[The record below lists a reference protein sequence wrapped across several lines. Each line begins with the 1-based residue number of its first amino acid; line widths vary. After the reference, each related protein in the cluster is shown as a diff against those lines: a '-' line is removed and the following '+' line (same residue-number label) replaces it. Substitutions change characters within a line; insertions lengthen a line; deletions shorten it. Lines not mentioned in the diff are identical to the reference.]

1 MKNPYGERKEAE
13 YEDNFVQLDD
23 YEPLNIVQKNNPV
36 KTIITNASTKAS
48 EEDPK
53 LQP

>member
-1 MKNPYGERKEAE
+1 
-13 YEDNFVQLDD
+13 
-23 YEPLNIVQKNNPV
+23 VQKNNPV

-53 LQP
+53 LQPWFRKSINHCSQSLWDF